1 MVNNRAVDVPG
12 HEVTGGQ
19 IKQAA
24 GVPADFKLY
33 GPDGHEIANQ
43 QTVEVK
49 HYERF
54 TAISGEDVS

>member
-1 MVNNRAVDVPG
+1 M
-12 HEVTGGQ
+12 
-19 IKQAA
+19 KQAA